1 MGILGVIGLIFK
13 IIGWI
18 LLGLLLLVL
27 ALLAIVLFVPI
38 RYQAS
43 MEREGKDLTV
53 KAKVHYLL
61 HLIRVPITFENNK
74 LTIRA
79 KVLFF
84 TLYSNVEGEK
94 KPRKKKE
101 KKETAK
107 VDETKTDEAK
117 IDEAKTDKSKTDEA
131 KIDLSEGNEQAEN
144 AVNDESSESPQNEKE
159 ICDREI
165 EEAVQSDVR
174 EDTAQDIAQERPI
187 GKLSGILYD
196 IKKKI
201 NSLSEKMKGIFDKIK
216 GIIEK
221 VIGLKEKIRTKVVG
235 LKENLAK
242 KKGKLGTYLEFA
254 KKADTKATLK
264 NAGKTIFRLIKHVLP
279 YKIKGKITFGTG
291 DPYSMGQALSALGI
305 LYPMYA
311 KKFQVTAD
319 FDTAELRIDGSVKI
333 KGRIRAISLLIPL
346 LKLWFN
352 KQTKKTLKGW
362 KKIKKE
368 LADAE

>member
-43 MEREGKDLTV
+43 IEREGKDLTV

-61 HLIRVPITFENNK
+61 HLIRVPVTFENNK

-101 KKETAK
+101 KKETVK
-107 VDETKTDEAK
+107 VDET
-117 IDEAKTDKSKTDEA
+117 KTDEA

-144 AVNDESSESPQNEKE
+144 AVKEEASESPQKEKE

-174 EDTAQDIAQERPI
+174 EDTAQDIAQERPT

-242 KKGKLGTYLEFA
+242 KKGTLGTYLEFA

-311 KKFQVTAD
+311 KKLQVTAD
-319 FDTAELRIDGSVKI
+319 FETAELRIDGSIKI